1 VPVRG
6 RQTQH
11 GGIARFSCSITVQP
25 RREGRRAVC
34 GSHGHWEVAI
44 RLTRFLDDI
53 TCANS
58 REASSAARR
67 WTCSDTIVGCRR
79 FVHVSLFRDRDRTLL
94 SGDALITVKQ
104 ESAIAVA
111 TQRRSMHGPPA
122 YFTQDWPAAERSV
135 RRLAALEPETLLPG
149 HGEAWSGPGMRSQLR
164 GLVTVRKSR
173 RCPHSAA
180 TPGSQR

>member
-1 VPVRG
+1 MTSP
-6 RQTQH
+6 
-11 GGIARFSCSITVQP
+11 ARTRARP
-25 RREGRRAVC
+25 RRQRR
-34 GSHGHWEVAI
+34 S
-44 RLTRFLDDI
+44 
-53 TCANS
+53 
-58 REASSAARR
+58 
-67 WTCSDTIVGCRR
+67 TCSHTIVGCRR

-164 GLVTVRKSR
+164 GLVAEFASR
-173 RCPHSAA
+173 EVPAFGRYSRQPAVTDDHGIVSLPPDPLPKTGCGAGARLASLGLSAVI
-180 TPGSQR
+180 RRD